1 MSFAAQ
7 ISAFSLRG
15 KARLQQTRK
24 AITIKLF
31 SAVVKDTPVL
41 TGRLRGNWQ
50 FSEVAPTVG
59 EIQGVRS
66 EAETVQLI
74 QLGTLET
81 DGSQPLFLTN
91 NLPYAARIEFD
102 GWSKQNDGKGMVR
115 INVNRFNGILNLNSE
130 VLK

>member
-15 KARLQQTRK
+15 KTRLQQTRK

-31 SAVVKDTPVL
+31 SAVVKDTPVD

-50 FSEVAPTVG
+50 FTESSPASG
-59 EIQGVRS
+59 QIQEARS

-74 QLGTLET
+74 QLGTMAT
-81 DGSQPLFLTN
+81 DGSKPLFLSN

-115 INVNRFNGILNLNSE
+115 VNVNRFNGILNLNSE